1 MNTTVLAHPLVQHKL
16 SMLRSK
22 TTSSTLFRALV
33 EEIGLLL
40 AMEATSRLRV
50 ESARFET
57 PLEPCEGWRL
67 KGADPVLVPI
77 LRAGLGLV
85 PPFLR
90 LLPTAK
96 VGHIGLARDHA
107 TLLPHAYY
115 RNLPAAMEA
124 RSAFILDPM
133 LATGGS
139 AAEAVRQVKEAG
151 AADVT
156 LVCVLAAPEGL
167 RHLEAAHPEIRIVA
181 AGVDRELDA
190 RGYILPGLGDAGDRI
205 FGTA

>member
-22 TTSSTLFRALV
+22 STSTSLFRALV
-33 EEIGLLL
+33 EELGLLL
-40 AMEATSRLRV
+40 AVEATSHLRV
-50 ESARFET
+50 ERVRIET
-57 PLEPCEGWRL
+57 PLEVCDGSRL
-67 KGADPVLVPI
+67 SDADPVLVPV

-107 TLLPHAYY
+107 TLLPRAYY
-115 RNLPAAMEA
+115 KNLPSGMAA
-124 RSAFILDPM
+124 RPVFILDPM

-151 AADVT
+151 ARDVT
-156 LVCVLAAPEGL
+156 LACILAAPEGV
-167 RHLEAAHPEIRIVA
+167 RHLEEAHPDVRIVA
-181 AGVDRELDA
+181 GGLDRELNGQ
-190 RGYILPGLGDAGDRI
+190 GYILPGLGDAGDRI
-205 FGTA
+205 FGTL

>member
-40 AMEATSRLRV
+40 AVAATSHLEVEGTRL
-50 ESARFET
+50 ET
-57 PLEPCEGWRL
+57 PLESCEGWRL
-67 KGADPVLVPI
+67 RGADPVLVPI

-90 LLPTAK
+90 LLPAAK
-96 VGHIGLARDHA
+96 VGHIGLARDHE
-107 TLLPHAYY
+107 TLLPRAYY
-115 RNLPAAMEA
+115 RNLPPSMES

-139 AAEAVRQVKEAG
+139 AAEAVRQLQESG
-151 AADVT
+151 STDIT

-167 RHLEAAHPEIRIVA
+167 RHLEEAHPGMRIVTA
-181 AGVDRELDA
+181 AVDRELDA
-190 RGYILPGLGDAGDRI
+190 RGYILPGLGDAGDRT